1 MHRNAIRIKPIAAG
15 LLLGLALLC
24 AAWGVACLPAVADS
38 AFAETAAE
46 KQAEASQAARE
57 AEQAKAE
64 AKEAGKKAEVKQAE
78 ADEISEKVDAL
89 ATKLE
94 KAQKEYNTSRAK
106 YKKAK
111 AAADEAKARAEAAQK
126 KISETQARLSSR
138 AVEMYKSGGSFTFL
152 EVFLGVSTF
161 EEFLTTWD
169 AMETIADQDADLI
182 QENKDAKAEAD
193 AAAEEYG
200 QQTEIAEKEMKKA
213 ETAKKEIESTKSSLE
228 SELSKV
234 NEEVATLLAQEEEAK
249 MEAEEAEERMRAAEE
264 AAARLSSIGSS
275 NGGGNSSSTPRD
287 VGSMVAGWVHPCPGY
302 YGVTNEFGWAG
313 AWDGCFHNGIDLGAS
328 SGTPIHSIG
337 SGTVTYAGWYGSGG
351 QAVIVSH
358 GNGVQSIYM
367 HMSKFGCSQGQY
379 VSAGDTIGYV
389 GSTGYSTGP
398 HLHFQ
403 IEVDGTPVS
412 PRNYFKL

>member
-1 MHRNAIRIKPIAAG
+1 MNRKAIPNRAVVLG
-15 LLLGLALLC
+15 LILGLALLC
-24 AAWGVACLPAVADS
+24 ALAGALGSAALPEPAYAV
-38 AFAETAAE
+38 TAAE
-46 KQAEASQAARE
+46 KQAEADQAARE
-57 AEQAKAE
+57 AQEAQAKAD
-64 AKEAGKKAEVKQAE
+64 EAGKKAEVKQAE
-78 ADEISEKVDAL
+78 ADKISENIDAL
-89 ATKLE
+89 QTKLS
-94 KAQKEYNTSRAK
+94 KAQKEYDTSRAK

-111 AAADEAKARAEAAQK
+111 AAADEAKARSEAAQA
-126 KISETQARLSSR
+126 KISETQVRLSSR
-138 AVEMYKSGGSFTFL
+138 AVEMYKSGGSITFL

-200 QQTEIAEKEMKKA
+200 QQTEIAEKEMNKA
-213 ETAKKEIESTKSSLE
+213 KAAKQEVESTKASLE

-234 NEEVATLLAQEEEAK
+234 NEQVATLLAQEEEAQ
-249 MEAEEAEERMRAAEE
+249 MEAEEAEQRMRDAEE
-264 AAARLSSIGSS
+264 AAARLSNI
-275 NGGGNSSSTPRD
+275 GGGGDGGGGGTTRD
-287 VGSMVAGWVHPCPGY
+287 VGSMVAGWKHPCPGY

-337 SGTVTYAGWYGSGG
+337 NGTVTYVGWYGSGG

-367 HMSKFGCSQGQY
+367 HMSKFGCSQGQC

-403 IEVDGTPVS
+403 IEVDGTPVN
-412 PRNYFKL
+412 PRKYFSL